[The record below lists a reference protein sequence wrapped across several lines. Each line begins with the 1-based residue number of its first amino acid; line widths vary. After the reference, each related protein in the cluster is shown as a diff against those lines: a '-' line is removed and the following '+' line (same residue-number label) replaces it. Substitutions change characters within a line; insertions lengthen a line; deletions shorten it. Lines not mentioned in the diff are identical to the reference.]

1 MADTPV
7 TPELDAPDAAA
18 VREMWAECGREMR
31 VNQREYA
38 LNRAFDRG
46 DHWLTYD
53 PVISDAVIREWRD
66 NSDADARTTVNLF
79 RARRRQQTAR
89 LGATELAFQVRAA
102 SADGAGLRK
111 QRLNMEVLEYLRT
124 RQRWEQLRARATKYA
139 LFGGNS
145 AIMWDWDPNCRNSPP
160 RIDEFG
166 IALPAGGVKLSALSV
181 TEFGLEPGS
190 VSQWDATWAIRVTG
204 APPKQVQALYQ
215 LPYEPRPDATSR
227 ATPMSRMLTARH
239 KDARANVPL
248 CNIYALYRR
257 PTMLAEGVVAHYVND
272 QMVAAYPWPFP
283 HDDHLNLYVFS
294 CDDPDETWITDPWL
308 SDARGPQTMYN
319 DVRTTIREH
328 AQRAANARILA
339 PSGALDDLTNMSDA
353 PGEIVEYQGDRPPT
367 WMQPPEAAR
376 YLVNEVDRIRDEIN
390 DLLSSPDIARGIAP
404 GDRNSGSALAL
415 LAEKADGPLGPFAR
429 DQARGWGIIGTN
441 VLRLLRHH
449 MPPGEKRRVTM
460 YQDSVVPTTREWT
473 RDDIPDDVEV
483 IVPVEVTEPRSFAAI
498 RAQMVDLAR
507 TFPQMFQNV
516 DAGLFARMLG
526 LSSVQQML
534 REMDGSQLVTWE
546 NELMFTG
553 EVVMPEEHHFHD
565 LHIKGHEMERNTPA
579 YEMLPPDRQQ
589 VISDHID
596 AHKTLAAQ
604 AMARSLAA
612 QQEMA
617 ALQPPPPPEADA
629 AEPGG
634 EGQEEPEDE

>member
-1 MADTPV
+1 MSDASAM
-7 TPELDAPDAAA
+7 PEIDAPDAAA
-18 VREMWAECGREMR
+18 VREMWADCQRELR

-89 LGATELAFQVRAA
+89 LGATELAFQVRAS

-111 QRLNMEVLEYLRT
+111 QRLNSEVLEYLRT

-145 AIMWDWDPNCRNSPP
+145 AIMWDWDPNSRNSPP
-160 RIDEFG
+160 RVDEYG
-166 IALPAGGVKLSALSV
+166 IAVPAGGVKLTALAV

-190 VSQWDATWAIRVTG
+190 ISQWDATWAIRVTG
-204 APPKQVQALYQ
+204 APAKQVQALYGMAV
-215 LPYEPRPDATSR
+215 EPRPDATSR
-227 ATPMSRMLTARH
+227 ATPMSRMLTSRH

-248 CNIYALYRR
+248 VNIYALYQR
-257 PTMLAEGVVAHYVND
+257 PTPFTEGYVAHYVND
-272 QMVAAYPWPFP
+272 AAVAVYPWPFP

-294 CDDPDETWITDPWL
+294 CDDPDETWVTDPWL

-328 AQRAANARILA
+328 AQRAANARILYQEG
-339 PSGALDDLTNMSDA
+339 SLDDATVFTDA
-353 PGEIVEYQGDRPPT
+353 PGEAIAFQGERPPS
-367 WMQPPEAAR
+367 WMEPPDVAR
-376 YLVNEVDRIRDEIN
+376 WLVGEVDRLRDEIN

-429 DQARGWGIIGTN
+429 DQARGWGVVATN

-449 MPPGEKRRVTM
+449 MPEGEKRRITM
-460 YQDSVVPTTREWT
+460 YQNTTVPTTRQWGRE
-473 RDDIPDDVEV
+473 DIPDDVEV

-507 TFPQMFQNV
+507 TFP
-516 DAGLFARMLG
+516 ALFEGIEPSTFAKMLG

-546 NELMFTG
+546 NELMFAG
-553 EVVMPEEHHFHD
+553 EIVMPEPHHFHD

-579 YEMLPPDRQQ
+579 YEMLPPERKSVVD
-589 VISDHID
+589 DHID
-596 AHKTLAAQ
+596 GHKTFAAEAMAKSLAAQ
-604 AMARSLAA
+604 AA
-612 QQEMA
+612 QQP
-617 ALQPPPPPEADA
+617 QPPPEADTGDTA
-629 AEPGG
+629 S
-634 EGQEEPEDE
+634 EGQEDSEDE